1 MVTGSLCRVASRAVL
16 ANVYRRFYLGQL
28 DGYANIS
35 KGYSHGFYNLI
46 ISSAH
51 ILNLGPHFHIY
62 DKIFDSPH
70 ALCLF
75 YKRFL
80 HKDSASVTYLA

>member
-1 MVTGSLCRVASRAVL
+1 MVTVSLCRVASRGVL
-16 ANVYRRFYLGQL
+16 ANVYLKFYLGQL

-35 KGYSHGFYNLI
+35 KCNSCGFYTLI

-62 DKIFDSPH
+62 DRIFDSPP

-75 YKRFL
+75 YRRFL